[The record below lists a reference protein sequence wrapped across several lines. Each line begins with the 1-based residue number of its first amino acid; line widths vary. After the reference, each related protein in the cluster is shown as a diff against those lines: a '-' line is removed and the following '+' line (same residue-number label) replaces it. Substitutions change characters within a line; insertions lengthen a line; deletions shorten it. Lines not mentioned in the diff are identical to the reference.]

1 MRKIKLVLMVILL
14 VLIAVIILQNNESVE
29 THLLFYTITMPR
41 ALLLLSTACL
51 GFIMGLFSVIH
62 IVRRR

>member
-1 MRKIKLVLMVILL
+1 MKKIKLVLIVILL
-14 VLIAVIILQNNESVE
+14 VVIAIIILQNTESVE

-51 GFIMGLFSVIH
+51 GYIIGLFSAIH
-62 IVRRR
+62 IGRKQ